1 MVVTGARFTVVA
13 AITKEEIGNKI
24 ICFHRKEINMKFD
37 VVFFER
43 EFDKGLSKIE
53 IDNLLNICKGDEV
66 IPLEIQGEYS
76 VAMGFISLDMAESM
90 NYVYDDLEWDVKQ
103 ILDDMD
109 RETEDHIYE
118 YDIYK
123 MFLDR

>member
-1 MVVTGARFTVVA
+1 ML
-13 AITKEEIGNKI
+13 
-24 ICFHRKEINMKFD
+24 C
-37 VVFFER
+37 FFER
-43 EFDKGLSKIE
+43 EFDKGLSRIE

-103 ILDDMD
+103 ILNDMD
-109 RETEDHIYE
+109 RETEDHTYE

>member
-1 MVVTGARFTVVA
+1 
-13 AITKEEIGNKI
+13 
-24 ICFHRKEINMKFD
+24 MKFD

-43 EFDKGLSKIE
+43 ELDKGLSRIE
-53 IDNLLNICKGDEV
+53 INNLLNICKGDEV
-66 IPLEIQGEYS
+66 IPLEIQGENS

-90 NYVYDDLEWDVKQ
+90 NYIYDDLEWDVRQ

-109 RETEDHIYE
+109 QETENHIYE
-118 YDIYK
+118 YDVYK

>member
-1 MVVTGARFTVVA
+1 
-13 AITKEEIGNKI
+13 
-24 ICFHRKEINMKFD
+24 MKFD

-43 EFDKGLSKIE
+43 ELDKGLNRIE
-53 IDNLLNICKGDEV
+53 IDNLLSICKGDEV

-90 NYVYDDLEWDVKQ
+90 NYVYDALAEKVKR
-103 ILDDMD
+103 ILDDINQ
-109 RETEDHIYE
+109 ETENHIYK
-118 YDIYK
+118 YDVYE

>member
-1 MVVTGARFTVVA
+1 
-13 AITKEEIGNKI
+13 
-24 ICFHRKEINMKFD
+24 MKFD

-43 EFDKGLSKIE
+43 ELDKGLNRIE

-66 IPLEIQGEYS
+66 IPLEIQGENS

-90 NYVYDDLEWDVKQ
+90 NYVYDDLERNVKQ

-109 RETEDHIYE
+109 QETKNHTYE
-118 YDIYK
+118 YDVYK

>member
-1 MVVTGARFTVVA
+1 
-13 AITKEEIGNKI
+13 
-24 ICFHRKEINMKFD
+24 MKFD

>member
-1 MVVTGARFTVVA
+1 MML
-13 AITKEEIGNKI
+13 
-24 ICFHRKEINMKFD
+24 C
-37 VVFFER
+37 FFER
-43 EFDKGLSKIE
+43 EFDKGLSRIE

-103 ILDDMD
+103 ILNDMD
-109 RETEDHIYE
+109 RETEDHTYE